1 VEPTPDQDQ
10 ETITKRKFDFVVG
23 VDGNFKAA
31 RIAASNAGGNRFIIF
46 FPNGEY
52 DIGAQ
57 LMDSD
62 SYQTTDFEPG
72 NVSFIGQDNVET
84 VIFNTAK
91 QEGLGTSPTLRLHGD
106 NVYFQDVALQNKAEI
121 GTGRFTVIDERG
133 KHTIYKNVRMLSGQ
147 DTYYTKG
154 DKTYWE
160 GGEIHGT
167 TDFICGQ
174 GDIYFNEVLLWTM
187 KKSAI
192 TAPANHNKWGYVFN
206 NCTIDGTVDGYDYG
220 RNWNGGIS
228 VFLNTTM
235 KKVVSSRGWGD
246 PIKGR
251 ENEILLAEYNSRKQD
266 GSKVDTSNRA
276 SHATVLSESEA
287 AQYTIE
293 NVLDGWDPRKDTKQ
307 VTAPVIRQEGT
318 RIVWNNAPDALCWVV
333 FKNGEYL
340 ANVISNSYDISS
352 IGAGEKITVRAA
364 NKMGG
369 LGEVSNSVTINNVS
383 GRGNH
388 TPVAKDG
395 AATKT
400 MPGQT
405 VKLDGSDSS
414 LIHG

>member
-1 VEPTPDQDQ
+1 LEPTEEPTTDQDA
-10 ETITKRKFDFVVG
+10 ESVTKRKFDFVVG
-23 VDGNFKAA
+23 VDGDFKAA
-31 RIAASNAGGNRFIIF
+31 RIAASNAGDNRFIIF

-57 LMDSD
+57 LMESD

-72 NVSFIGQDNVET
+72 NVSFIGQDNVDT
-84 VIFNTAK
+84 VIFNTAE
-91 QEGLGTSPTLRLHGD
+91 QEGLKTSPTLRLHGD
-106 NVYFQDVALQNKAEI
+106 NLYIQDVTLQNKAEV
-121 GTGRFTVIDERG
+121 GTGRFTVVDERG
-133 KHTIYKNVRMLSGQ
+133 THTIYKNVRLLSGQ

-235 KKVVSSRGWGD
+235 KRDVSSRGWGD

-251 ENEILLAEYNSRKQD
+251 ENEILLAEYNSVKED

-276 SHATVLSESEA
+276 SHATVLTDSEA
-287 AQYTIE
+287 AKYTIE
-293 NVLDGWDPRKDTKQ
+293 NVLDGWDPRQDTKQ
-307 VTAPVIRQEGT
+307 VAAPVVSQEGT
-318 RIVWNNAPDALCWVV
+318 TIVWDSAPDALCWVL
-333 FKNGEYL
+333 FNNGEYL
-340 ANVISNSYDISS
+340 ANVTTNSYDISS
-352 IGAGEKITVRAA
+352 MSAGDKITVRAA

-369 LGEVSNSVTINNVS
+369 LGAASNAVTVNN
-383 GRGNH
+383 
-388 TPVAKDG
+388 PAAK
-395 AATKT
+395 
-400 MPGQT
+400 
-405 VKLDGSDSS
+405 
-414 LIHG
+414 